1 MDVMFIILLGVLGLI
16 LLTMILGSFFTVET
30 AQVAVITRFGKFLR
44 VADPG
49 LNWKFPYIDTVAG
62 VVSLRVNQISL
73 TMETKTKD
81 NVFVTIPISVQNRVR
96 PEKVFDA
103 YYKLS
108 DPTAQ
113 IKSYVEQVILGHVPG
128 MTLDEVFAS
137 QSSIA
142 AAVKQELDA
151 DMATFGFEI
160 VNVLVTD
167 IVPDQKVKSAMNDI
181 NAAQREQVAANAR
194 GEAEKILVVK
204 KAEAESESKAL
215 QGQGIANQRKAIIE
229 GLQSSTVA
237 GSNWVFP
244 ANVTVALNAPLGQ
257 VSGVTVDSHG
267 NVYLADL
274 GNARIFAVS
283 PTGGIRIV
291 AGNGT
296 PGFSGDGGPATA
308 ASLSSPYGMAVDAL
322 GNLFIADWG
331 NARIRKVTPS
341 GVITTVA
348 GGGTADPSRLRMSP
362 TSRPVP
368 TSKTQR
374 VAWLPAFCM
383 PQEHFAGIANSQP
396 GNTTPGAHRF
406 WDDGGAR
413 ACVRAR
419 EPAFRWRD

>member
-1 MDVMFIILLGVLGLI
+1 MDPMFLILVGVLALIVLIILLS
-16 LLTMILGSFFTVET
+16 SFFTVNT
-30 AQVAVITRFGKFLR
+30 AEVAIITRFGKFLR

-49 LNWKFPYIDTVAG
+49 LNWKRPFFDSVAG
-62 VVSLRVNQISL
+62 IVSLRVNQISL

-96 PEKVFDA
+96 PEKVYDA
-103 YYKLS
+103 YYKLA

-204 KAEAESESKAL
+204 KAEAEAESKAL

-229 GLQSSTVA
+229 GLQVSIEQFQKVVDGASSKDVMQL
-237 GSNWVFP
+237 VM
-244 ANVTVALNAPLGQ
+244 VTQYFDTLKSIGESDKTNTLFL
-257 VSGVTVDSHG
+257 SH
-267 NVYLADL
+267 
-274 GNARIFAVS
+274 S
-283 PTGGIRIV
+283 
-291 AGNGT
+291 
-296 PGFSGDGGPATA
+296 
-308 ASLSSPYGMAVDAL
+308 
-322 GNLFIADWG
+322 
-331 NARIRKVTPS
+331 
-341 GVITTVA
+341 
-348 GGGTADPSRLRMSP
+348 
-362 TSRPVP
+362 
-368 TSKTQR
+368 
-374 VAWLPAFCM
+374 
-383 PQEHFAGIANSQP
+383 
-396 GNTTPGAHRF
+396 PGAVKEVSEQIL
-406 WDDGGAR
+406 DSMLTAQR
-413 ACVRAR
+413 ANN
-419 EPAFRWRD
+419 